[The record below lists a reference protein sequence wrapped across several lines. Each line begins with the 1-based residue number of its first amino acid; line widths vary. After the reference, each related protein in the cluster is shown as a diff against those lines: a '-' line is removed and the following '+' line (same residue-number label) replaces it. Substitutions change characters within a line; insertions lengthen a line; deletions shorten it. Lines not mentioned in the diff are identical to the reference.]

1 MWQRI
6 KELISLIVGTRLELT
21 SRGRTY
27 VNVPM
32 WLVALLAVSSMKLA
46 ALSVVLVIAFGLSV
60 RVLRR

>member
-6 KELISLIVGTRLELT
+6 KELIGLIVGTRLELT